1 MASEASTEVKIP
13 DKVFFRIGEVG
24 TLTGVKPYVLR
35 YWETEF
41 RHLRPRQAKSGQ
53 RLYRKP
59 AIELI
64 LRLKELLWARK
75 FTIAGARTELSR
87 RKTSP
92 SASLDDIK
100 PLESPAEAAA
110 KVDPK
115 LTRKI
120 DELEVTAKE
129 LEEQNRT
136 AEVKSRRANARAEV
150 AEKRAARAEKRV
162 DELMTLSQRQ
172 GQDLRTVRDSL
183 RLLRASVHQYLDKNQ
198 R

>member
-1 MASEASTEVKIP
+1 MSAEPTADVEIP

-24 TLTGVKPYVLR
+24 SLTGVKPYVLR

-41 RHLRPRQAKSGQ
+41 RHLRPRKSKSGQ
-53 RLYRKP
+53 RLYRRGD
-59 AIELI
+59 IELV
-64 LRLKELLWARK
+64 LRIKELLWARK

-92 SASLDDIK
+92 SRSLDDIK
-100 PLESPAEAAA
+100 PPDSPSEAAA
-110 KVDPK
+110 KADPG
-115 LTRKI
+115 LTKKI
-120 DELEVTAKE
+120 DELEVTTKE

-162 DELMTLSQRQ
+162 EELMTLTQRQ
-172 GQDLRTVRDSL
+172 GQDLRTVRDSM
-183 RLLRASVHQYLDKNQ
+183 RLLRASVHQFLDENQ